1 MFDPRVA
8 KLGDLLVNYS
18 LELRP
23 GQQLRIDAG
32 TVAAPLVTEA
42 YRSAVRAGGNPRT
55 RIEVEGLDVI
65 ASRWGT
71 PATNSSSSS
80 RRSIVSRS
88 SRSTR

>member
-55 RIEVEGLDVI
+55 RIEVDGLDVI
-65 ASRWGT
+65 AVGS
-71 PATNSSSSS
+71 PATSSSCSS

-88 SRSTR
+88 RRSTRC